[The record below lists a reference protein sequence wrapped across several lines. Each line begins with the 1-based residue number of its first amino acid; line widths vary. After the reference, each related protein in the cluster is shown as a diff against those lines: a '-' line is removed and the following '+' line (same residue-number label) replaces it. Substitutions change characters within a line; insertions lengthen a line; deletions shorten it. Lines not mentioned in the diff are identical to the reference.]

1 MAYRT
6 YKEHILLEIGD
17 ITHFETPISY
27 ITNFIMSPALDTQN
41 VPEVLDLK
49 AKNINTPQA
58 SLLREPLKSSGSLKE
73 YENFNSTPIIG
84 TEFPNVQLTE
94 ILKDETKIRDLAIL
108 GEFIS
113 LYLILN
119 QSSLQ

>member
-1 MAYRT
+1 
-6 YKEHILLEIGD
+6 
-17 ITHFETPISY
+17 
-27 ITNFIMSPALDTQN
+27 MSPALDTQN

-119 QSSLQ
+119 QSSLQWNKY

>member
-1 MAYRT
+1 
-6 YKEHILLEIGD
+6 
-17 ITHFETPISY
+17 
-27 ITNFIMSPALDTQN
+27 MSPALDTQN

-49 AKNINTPQA
+49 AKNINTPQ
-58 SLLREPLKSSGSLKE
+58 STLLREPLKSSGSLKE
-73 YENFNSTPIIG
+73 YENFNSAPIIG

-94 ILKDETKIRDLAIL
+94 ILKDETKVRDLAIL

-119 QSSLQ
+119 QSSLEWNKH

>member
-1 MAYRT
+1 
-6 YKEHILLEIGD
+6 
-17 ITHFETPISY
+17 
-27 ITNFIMSPALDTQN
+27 MSPALDTQN

-58 SLLREPLKSSGSLKE
+58 TLLREPLKSSGSLKE

-94 ILKDETKIRDLAIL
+94 MLKDETKIRDLAIL

-119 QSSLQ
+119 QSSLELNKY